1 MAYEHNAVIQAQ
13 YHQLEAERARA
24 LAEYEAGRVNEDE
37 FSTMSA
43 ADRILEIDQKRTALD
58 RIAQNFVAARQQPQ
72 GNQYGLNED
81 EIAVAHGIASNDPRM
96 SKDDRER
103 LYAEK
108 RQQLRAMRANG
119 SYRDDP
125 GRVSR

>member
-37 FSTMSA
+37 YSTMSA

-58 RIAQNFVAARQQPQ
+58 RIAQNLVAEQQQQ
-72 GNQYGLNED
+72 GNQFGL
-81 EIAVAHGIASNDPRM
+81 SNDEQDIARGM
-96 SKDDRER
+96 FTGDQKLTAADRER
-103 LYAEK
+103 IYAQNKEK
-108 RQQLRAMRANG
+108 LRHMRATG
-119 SYRDDP
+119 QYRDDQ
-125 GRVSR
+125 GSVRR